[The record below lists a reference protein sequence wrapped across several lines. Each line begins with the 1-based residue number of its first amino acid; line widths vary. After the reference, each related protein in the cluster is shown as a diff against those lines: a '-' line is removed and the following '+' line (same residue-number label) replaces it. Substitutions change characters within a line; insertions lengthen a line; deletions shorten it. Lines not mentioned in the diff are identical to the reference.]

1 MHGEVVSLMKN
12 QFPYNISPPRKLPF
26 EASRV
31 VLSIHRWRHGHTP
44 TRLEVGT
51 QTIGLVISIVVGM
64 TFFAGLSAM
73 IYMALPA
80 SVMEETA
87 RHGRFSGLGARERTT
102 GGTAGNA
109 RSTMRRALQGQSV

>member
-1 MHGEVVSLMKN
+1 M
-12 QFPYNISPPRKLPF
+12 
-26 EASRV
+26 
-31 VLSIHRWRHGHTP
+31 
-44 TRLEVGT
+44 
-51 QTIGLVISIVVGM
+51 QTIGLVISILVGM

-80 SVMEETA
+80 SIMEESA

-109 RSTMRRALQGQSV
+109 RATMRRTLQGQSI